1 MKRMAMLFY
10 SIAVICLI
18 YCIGVVLTKAA
29 GTRFFLI
36 WIVIAAGFGA
46 LGFGIRHR
54 IWELLPF
61 PVRAAA
67 LVILAA
73 GVLLFGFVE
82 GLILSRFS
90 DTGKEGLT
98 CIVVLGAQMK
108 DNGPS
113 LVLQKRL
120 DRACAYLLEN
130 PDTVCIV
137 SGGQG
142 SNEPVTEAR
151 GMKDYL
157 MKKGVGEERILMEEN
172 SANTQQNLAFSKKLL
187 SDQEEPIGIVTSNF
201 HVYRS
206 LQLAKK
212 QGYSD
217 PVGLAADSGVY
228 FLPNNMLREFFG
240 VVKDWLVGN
249 MDLL

>member
-1 MKRMAMLFY
+1 MPMIFY
-10 SIAVICLI
+10 VAAVICLI

-36 WIVIAAGFGA
+36 WLVIAAGFA
-46 LGFGIRHR
+46 LLGFGIERR
-54 IWELLPF
+54 FFVLLPF
-61 PVRAAA
+61 PVKAAA
-67 LVILAA
+67 LALLAV
-73 GVLLFGFVE
+73 GIGLFCVVE
-82 GLILSRFS
+82 GLVLSRFFS
-90 DTGKEGLT
+90 QGEEGLS

-142 SNEPVTEAR
+142 SNEPVTEAQ
-151 GMKDYL
+151 GMRDYL
-157 MKKGVGEERILMEEN
+157 VKKGIGPERILMEEN
-172 SANTQQNLAFSKKLL
+172 SANTQQNLAFSQKLL
-187 SDQEEPIGIVTSNF
+187 PDREVSIGIVTSNF

-206 LQLAKK
+206 LQLARK
-212 QGYSD
+212 QGYSE

-240 VVKDWLVGN
+240 VMKDWLVGN